1 MNDNSIYNSV
11 FEDEEEDIS
20 VSVDNKGSFTELSNY
35 IDSQIQKENYTIS
48 LNKSYTFSEWDEDLI
63 KGININN
70 PLTINGNNFI
80 ISGNNSARIFNIHAA
95 NVILSDIA
103 F

>member
-1 MNDNSIYNSV
+1 MIFLFIFSINVASATDMNDNSIYNSV

-48 LNKSYTFSEWDEDLI
+48 LNKSYTFSEGDEDLI

-70 PLTINGNNFI
+70 PLTIK
-80 ISGNNSARIFNIHAA
+80 R
-95 NVILSDIA
+95 
-103 F
+103 

>member
-1 MNDNSIYNSV
+1 MIFLFIFSINVASTTDMNDNSIYNSV

-48 LNKSYTFSEWDEDLI
+48 LNKSYTFGEGDEDL
-63 KGININN
+63 
-70 PLTINGNNFI
+70 
-80 ISGNNSARIFNIHAA
+80 
-95 NVILSDIA
+95 
-103 F
+103 

>member
-48 LNKSYTFSEWDEDLI
+48 LNKSYTFSEGDEDLI
-63 KGININN
+63 TGININN
-70 PLTINGNNFI
+70 PLTIK
-80 ISGNNSARIFNIHAA
+80 R
-95 NVILSDIA
+95 
-103 F
+103 